1 MLATTKTIVTRTGT
15 SMSTFRM
22 LTLCCIVLC
31 SCVRVK
37 PYERERHASPVMNK
51 ENTQAETKI
60 DSHVEE
66 YREGSVGGGGV
77 GGGGCGCN

>member
-1 MLATTKTIVTRTGT
+1 
-15 SMSTFRM
+15 MSTIRILM
-22 LTLCCIVLC
+22 LCIVLS

-37 PYERERHASPVMNK
+37 PYERERHASPVMAN
-51 ENTQAETKI
+51 ESTRAETKL